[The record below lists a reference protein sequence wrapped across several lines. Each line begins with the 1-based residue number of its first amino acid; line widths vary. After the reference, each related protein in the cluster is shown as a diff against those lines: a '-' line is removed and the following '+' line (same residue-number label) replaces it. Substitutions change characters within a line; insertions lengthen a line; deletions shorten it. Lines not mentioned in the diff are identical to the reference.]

1 MKYTRYDLKKENKTK
16 SFVFIMLIILCLAFI
31 IGTVASKIFLSETDK
46 SAFKDTQ
53 NTSQASNVNSGKTIV
68 DGSSVKFV
76 AIQGGI
82 YKDKNNAEK
91 EKEILIKYGTPFTVN
106 DGGEVRV
113 FLGIYSSDAAKAVT
127 ESLKKEKVDNS
138 VKDFIIKK
146 SNLCNAEII
155 EIINANLQ
163 ILNKFSDKSVEY
175 IKTDDLKKW
184 CDSLENLDKSDENFA
199 VLNDLKEHVKSLKDT
214 LSRDESSKEYIY
226 IYSKLKSIK

>member
-1 MKYTRYDLKKENKTK
+1 
-16 SFVFIMLIILCLAFI
+16 
-31 IGTVASKIFLSETDK
+31 
-46 SAFKDTQ
+46 
-53 NTSQASNVNSGKTIV
+53 
-68 DGSSVKFV
+68 
-76 AIQGGI
+76 
-82 YKDKNNAEK
+82 
-91 EKEILIKYGTPFTVN
+91 
-106 DGGEVRV
+106 
-113 FLGIYSSDAAKAVT
+113 
-127 ESLKKEKVDNS
+127 VDNS